1 MKQKKGQ
8 MNISFGMIFSIILII
23 VFLGF
28 AFLAIQ
34 KFLGFQNDVTEKKF
48 YDALSQDVNQVWTS
62 TKASKQVEYIIP
74 RGTTQVCFKNDP
86 FKNVYLFS
94 DKPSLGETIDHL
106 NITKIICID
115 TINGKVNFLLEKSY
129 GENFVEVNEIK

>member
-62 TKASKQVEYIIP
+62 TKASKEVEYIIP
-74 RGTTQVCFKNDP
+74 RGITQVCFK
-86 FKNVYLFS
+86 
-94 DKPSLGETIDHL
+94 TIDHL